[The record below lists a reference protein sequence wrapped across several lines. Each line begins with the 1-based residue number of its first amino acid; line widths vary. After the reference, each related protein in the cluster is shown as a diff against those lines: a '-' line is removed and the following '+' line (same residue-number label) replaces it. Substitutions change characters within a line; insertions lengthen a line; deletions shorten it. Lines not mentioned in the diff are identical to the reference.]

1 MKKFLCMILSS
12 LMILTLFACGGE
24 EQASAPDWEGQFV
37 VGFGRGDITGKIGD
51 EMPGFPASD
60 GGTRTAVAI
69 LSPLYM
75 NCVAITDEAGN
86 TVLLYSFDNK
96 NAYYSAMNT
105 IRSAVSEATG
115 VPVENILIS
124 ATHTHSTP
132 TTENEAYLET
142 CRKGAVQAAT
152 DALADRA
159 PATMEYASTPVE
171 GMSFVRHYVTDLGNV
186 IGDNFSPP
194 NSGKAIRHTTEA
206 DKELRLVRFNR
217 GDKKPILMANWL
229 GHASMF
235 ATGTS
240 DFGMLNRDLMTADY
254 VGVCQTY
261 VEEQTDCHFVM
272 YMGAGGNIN
281 PASRIAQETFSK
293 DGNVYG
299 QKLGEYILEAA
310 ASMTEAQTGTVKNKT
325 AEFNGGRTVTLGSVG
340 CGSLGLIYGPYE
352 MFDTVSMA
360 VREDSPFE
368 MTFVLSQVNGSF
380 GYMPTD
386 FCYDYDDCYEVRTS
400 KFLRGDAEKTI
411 DVYLQLLKDVK
422 G

>member
-1 MKKFLCMILSS
+1 MKRLFSLLLISVVILALC
-12 LMILTLFACGGE
+12 ACGE
-24 EQASAPDWEGQFV
+24 EKSNAPDWEGQFV
-37 VGFGRGDITGKIGD
+37 VGFGRGDVTGKIGD

-60 GGTRTAVAI
+60 GGTRTAVGI

-124 ATHTHSTP
+124 ATHTHSAP
-132 TTENEAYLET
+132 TTKNETYLEV

-159 PATMEYASTPVE
+159 PATMECASTTVE
-171 GMSFVRHYVTDLGNV
+171 GMSFVRHYVTNLGNV
-186 IGDNFSPP
+186 VGDNFTP
-194 NSGKAIRHTTEA
+194 SGAGQPVRHTTEA
-206 DKELRLVRFNR
+206 DRELRLVRFNR

-240 DFGMLNRDLMTADY
+240 DFGLLNRDLMTADY

-261 VEEQTDCHFVM
+261 VEENSDCHFIL

-281 PASRIAQETFSK
+281 PASRIAQENFSR

-299 QKLGEYILEAA
+299 QKLGEYILETA
-310 ASMTEAQTGTVKNKT
+310 ASMTAAETGTVKNKT

-386 FCYDYDDCYEVRTS
+386 ICYDYADCYEVRTS
-400 KFLRGDAEKTI
+400 KFLRGDAEKTV
-411 DVYLQLLKDVK
+411 DVYLQLLKDVQD
-422 G
+422 